1 MNDMIVRVLPTENIK
16 LSELC
21 YEIYQQT
28 YKHLWHDGGL
38 WYMDTCYNQKQ
49 LMYELSDPNSEFYF
63 YIINSK
69 PIGYLKINL
78 SASGNSDDYEI
89 ERIYLDQ
96 AHSGKGIGSVLINFA
111 IQKAIDLGK
120 KKVYLKVMD
129 SSIKPIKFYEK
140 IGFKIISSKLLDFEE
155 MKVEYRKINTMIKYI

>member
-1 MNDMIVRVLPTENIK
+1 MIVRVLPTENVK

-28 YKHLWHDGGL
+28 YTHLWHDEGI
-38 WYMDTCYNQKQ
+38 WYMDTCYNPKQ

-78 SASGNSDDYEI
+78 SASGNADDFEI

-96 AHSGKGIGSVLINFA
+96 AHSGQGIGSILINFA
-111 IQKAIDLGK
+111 IEKAMVLGK
-120 KKVYLKVMD
+120 KKIYLKVMD
-129 SSIKPIKFYEK
+129 LSTKPIKFYEK
-140 IGFKIISSKLLDFEE
+140 MGFEVIHSKLLNFIT
-155 MKVEYRKINTMIKYI
+155 MKEEYRKINTMIKYI